1 MERVLGRTPRF
12 AQRVFTEDERAYCAK
27 TANPAVHFAT
37 RFAAKQA
44 VLKAMGEHAFAG
56 IPLSEVEIVR
66 VPGSRPSVRL
76 HDKAR
81 RLAKSLGILEVAV
94 SLSFTHTE
102 AVACAM
108 AITADS
114 VPQAEKPKSP
124 AQELSQSFKEV
135 RGILDDL
142 PTGKASGPRDE
153 ESSRK

>member
-1 MERVLGRTPRF
+1 MERALGRTPDLV
-12 AQRVFTEDERAYCAK
+12 QRVFAEGEREYCAK

-44 VLKAMGEHAFAG
+44 VLKAMGTHAFAG

-76 HDKAR
+76 HGKAR
-81 RLAKSLGILEVAV
+81 LLAKSLGILEVAV

-108 AITADS
+108 AITEDS
-114 VPQAEKPKSP
+114 VPQVEKPKSP
-124 AQELSQSFKEV
+124 AQELSRSFKEV

-142 PTGKASGPRDE
+142 PTAEASGPRDE
-153 ESSRK
+153 EASRK